1 MGQPFQNLSYM
12 RRLLIATQ
20 VIGVAAGAI
29 FPVIAAPL
37 LGPAVYA
44 WPFVVSC
51 LLMGISVGTALY
63 LLVRATL
70 RRQLRQHLAAL
81 RPIIGHV
88 QSADT
93 SIEGL
98 ESAVNGTV
106 AEIRALI
113 GNTIAAIDTFVPHYR
128 ILADSSRYLSE
139 RTTEGMSAATAA
151 RRNIEAMTEKQQQ
164 ISSQVELLTHR
175 TQDEAALSRQLSAA
189 LEEMSLAME
198 QSNARF
204 LETTST
210 VDEMASSIREVGSES
225 ERISR
230 TVEATARDLD
240 TISESLAKIR
250 GGASAGADKVRDV
263 RADAENGL
271 RVVETSYGELERI
284 ATESQ
289 KAMAAMARLERQ
301 TEEVGMIVAVIREL
315 VSDTELLAFNA
326 AIIAAQA
333 GAEGRGFSVVAEEI
347 KDLADRTT
355 TSAKDIQRIIQAI
368 SRDTGEVTKAVVAT
382 GERIEEGKRQS
393 QSAGA
398 ALRKIVSSADEA
410 AAASG
415 DIARLTVE
423 QGERARGLLEGAAQ
437 SINSVKA
444 IAKAI
449 QEQQIAAGRIQQG
462 VSAMKE
468 ASDQITRGMD
478 EQLRA
483 KRELDRGLEERNT
496 QFATVSEALRFQLAT
511 AQEVFM
517 HFNASENRLRGN
529 AERAEIINHE
539 ILELETLATQLRDVS
554 AQFAGLRNDGA

>member
-1 MGQPFQNLSYM
+1 MLALRKLTFM
-12 RRLLIATQ
+12 RRLLLATQ
-20 VIGVAAGAI
+20 IIGLAAGAV
-29 FPVIAAPL
+29 FPVIAAPM

-44 WPFVVSC
+44 WPFMLSCVV
-51 LLMGISVGTALY
+51 MGLSVGAVLY

-70 RRQLRQHLAAL
+70 RRQLRQQLEAL
-81 RPIIGHV
+81 RPIVGHG
-88 QSADT
+88 QTAD
-93 SIEGL
+93 SSVEGL

-113 GNTIAAIDTFVPHYR
+113 GNTIATIDTFVPHYR
-128 ILADSSRYLSE
+128 ILAESSRYLSD
-139 RTTEGMSAATAA
+139 RTTEGKEAASAA
-151 RRNIEAMTEKQQQ
+151 RRNIEAMSEKQRQ

-175 TQDEAALSRQLSAA
+175 TQDEAALSRELSAA

-210 VDEMASSIREVGSES
+210 VDEMASSIREVGDQS

-240 TISESLAKIR
+240 TIGESLNKIR
-250 GGASAGADKVRDV
+250 RDTAAGADKVREV
-263 RADAENGL
+263 RVDAENGL
-271 RVVETSYGELERI
+271 QVVETSFGELERI
-284 ATESQ
+284 AGESQ
-289 KAMAAMARLERQ
+289 KAMAAMARLELQ
-301 TEEVGMIVAVIREL
+301 TEEVGKIVGVIREL

-368 SRDTGEVTKAVVAT
+368 ARDTGEVTKAVAAT
-382 GERIEEGKRQS
+382 GERIAEGKRQS

-398 ALRKIVSSADEA
+398 ALRKIVTSADEA
-410 AAASG
+410 SAASG
-415 DIARLTVE
+415 EVAKLTVE
-423 QGERARGLLEGAAQ
+423 QGERARALLEGAAQ

-462 VSAMKE
+462 VAAMKG
-468 ASDQITRGMD
+468 ASDQIARGMD

-483 KRELDRGLEERNT
+483 KRDLDRGLEERNT
-496 QFATVSEALRFQLAT
+496 QFAGVSEALHFQLAVT
-511 AQEVFM
+511 QEVFA

-529 AERAEIINHE
+529 AERAETINRE
-539 ILELETLATQLRDVS
+539 IVELESLATRLREVS
-554 AQFAGLRNDGA
+554 EQFSGLRNDKS